1 MNTLAGGVGIAES
14 ANEDNATESRL
25 TSYGKLW
32 QAMAS
37 YGKLWQA
44 KEKPH
49 SSIYYAIKQ
58 FIPILHASKW
68 LSVEF
73 VAFMLL
79 KQSETAV
86 MQTNNIRDPPV

>member
-44 KEKPH
+44 M
-49 SSIYYAIKQ
+49 
-58 FIPILHASKW
+58 ASYGKLW
-68 LSVEF
+68 QAMASYGKLWQAMAS
-73 VAFMLL
+73 
-79 KQSETAV
+79 
-86 MQTNNIRDPPV
+86 

>member
-44 KEKPH
+44 M
-49 SSIYYAIKQ
+49 
-58 FIPILHASKW
+58 ASYGKLW
-68 LSVEF
+68 QAMAS
-73 VAFMLL
+73 
-79 KQSETAV
+79 
-86 MQTNNIRDPPV
+86 

>member
-25 TSYGKLW
+25 T
-32 QAMAS
+32 S